1 MKIITV
7 SREFGSGGREIGKRL
22 ADILQMDYYDRE
34 IIQAVAEQTK
44 LDEKYIESTINS
56 GRIHSFPIS
65 FGKTL
70 SYKQGANMAVS
81 LLAHQHKIIK
91 AIAEKGDDFVIVG
104 RSANVILQDY
114 KPYNIFVYADLEHRM
129 ARCRERDKNA
139 PSDKE
144 LKKLIKHID
153 RNRKDSHALVSELEW
168 GDKRGYHLCVNTSEV
183 DIKQTAELAA
193 AFANAYWGGAENEN

>member
-7 SREFGSGGREIGKRL
+7 SREFGSGGREVGKRL

-34 IIQAVAEQTK
+34 IISAVAEQTK

-56 GRIHSFPIS
+56 GRIRSFPIS

-70 SYKQGANMAVS
+70 SYKKGANMAVS

-91 AIAEKGDDFVIVG
+91 AIAAQGNDFVIVG
-104 RSANVILQDY
+104 RSANVILQEY
-114 KPYNIFVYADLEHRM
+114 KPFSMFVYADMEHKI
-129 ARCRERDKNA
+129 ARCRERDENA

-153 RNRKDSHALVSELEW
+153 RGRRDSHALVCDWEW
-168 GDKRGYHLCVNTSEV
+168 GDKQGYHLCVNTSQI
-183 DIKQTAELAA
+183 DTRQTAELSA
-193 AFANAYWGGAENEN
+193 AFANAYWGGV